1 MADRSGGIAHVVQ
14 RRAQRRWITR
24 AYIQPGKPWQN
35 SFAESFVG
43 TFRREV
49 LNAEVFFSLNEARF
63 FFQTSGYTWTTHNVH
78 TANTTTD
85 HLQWHST
92 TRQDN
97 HCVTT
102 NWSE

>member
-43 TFRREV
+43 TFRRNV

-63 FFQTSGYTWTTHNVH
+63 FFSNQWLHMDNPQRPHSKHNDRPP
-78 TANTTTD
+78 AMAFYNKAG
-85 HLQWHST
+85 
-92 TRQDN
+92 
-97 HCVTT
+97 
-102 NWSE
+102 